1 MEGFKKFKIEKEN
14 HVTKTIRIPEPLF
27 EEASAIAQK
36 KEISFNEFVN
46 RSLKY
51 ALDNFED

>member
-14 HVTKTIRIPEPLF
+14 HVTKTIRIPESLF
-27 EEASAIAQK
+27 EEASAIAQN

-51 ALDNFED
+51 ALENFED

>member
-46 RSLKY
+46 RSLRY